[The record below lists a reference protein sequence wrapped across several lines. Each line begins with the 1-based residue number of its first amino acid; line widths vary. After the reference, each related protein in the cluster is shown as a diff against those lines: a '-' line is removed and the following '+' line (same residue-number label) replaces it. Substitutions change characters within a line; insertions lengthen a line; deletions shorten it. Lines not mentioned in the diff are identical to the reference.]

1 MSKVNQPAGRHFLQ
15 IPGPSNVPDSV
26 LRAMADSVMDHRGPD
41 FPAMTYKILFQL
53 KPIFNTQDPIVIFP
67 SSGTGAWEAALV
79 NTLSPGDKILA
90 FETGWF
96 ATLWKQMAEKLGLE
110 VEWVPG
116 DWRSGVDPQVVE
128 EKLRDDTKKKIK
140 AICVVHNETST
151 GTTSRLEEIRQA
163 IDETEHPAL
172 FMVDTISSLACCEYK
187 HDEWKVDVTIS
198 GSQKGLML
206 PPGLGFNAISQK
218 ALDASKSSSSRVYY
232 WSWQEMIKNNEKGV
246 FPYTPATN
254 LLYGLKEAL
263 RLLHNEG
270 LNNVF
275 SRHARFGEA
284 ARQAV
289 QGWGL
294 EVFCKEKPQC
304 SNVLTAICMP
314 ENHDADSVRK
324 IIFNT
329 FNMSLG
335 AGLGQLK
342 GRVLRIGHLGYF
354 NELMLMGTL
363 SGIEMGLKLANV
375 PHQSGGAMR
384 AMDFLV
390 SSLAARP

>member
-1 MSKVNQPAGRHFLQ
+1 MSKVNHPAGRHFLQ

-41 FPAMTYKILFQL
+41 FPAMTHEILFQL

-270 LNNVF
+270 LKNVF
-275 SRHARFGEA
+275 FRHARLATATRLAVEA
-284 ARQAV
+284 
-289 QGWGL
+289 WGL
-294 EVFCKEKPQC
+294 ENVCLKPEEY
-304 SNVLTAICMP
+304 SNSCTAVLMP
-314 ENHDADSVRK
+314 EDFDADNLRK
-324 IIFNT
+324 IILEK

-335 AGLGQLK
+335 TGLGK
-342 GRVLRIGHLGYF
+342 GKGKVFRIGHLGDF
-354 NELMLMGTL
+354 NELTLAGTL
-363 SGIEMGLKLANV
+363 SGVEMGLRLAEV
-375 PHQSGGAMR
+375 PHNHGGINA
-384 AMDFLV
+384 ALEFL
-390 SSLAARP
+390 SI

>member
-41 FPAMTYKILFQL
+41 FPAMTHEILFQL

-270 LNNVF
+270 LKNVF
-275 SRHARFGEA
+275 SRHARLAKATRLAVEA
-284 ARQAV
+284 
-289 QGWGL
+289 WGL
-294 EVFCKEKPQC
+294 ENVCLKPEEY
-304 SNVLTAICMP
+304 SNSCTAVLMP
-314 ENHDADSVRK
+314 EDFDADNLRK
-324 IIFNT
+324 IILEK

-335 AGLGQLK
+335 TGLGK
-342 GRVLRIGHLGYF
+342 GKGKVFRIGHLGDF
-354 NELMLMGTL
+354 NELTLAGTL
-363 SGIEMGLKLANV
+363 SGVEMGLRLAEV
-375 PHQSGGAMR
+375 PHNHGGINA
-384 AMDFLV
+384 ALEFL
-390 SSLAARP
+390 SI

>member
-1 MSKVNQPAGRHFLQ
+1 MIKVNHPAGRHFLQ

-26 LRAMADSVMDHRGPD
+26 LRAMADSVIDHRGPD
-41 FPAMTYKILFQL
+41 FPAMTHEILFQL

-116 DWRSGVDPQVVE
+116 DWRSGVDPLVVE

-163 IDETEHPAL
+163 IDETEHTAL

-270 LNNVF
+270 LKNVF
-275 SRHARFGEA
+275 SRHARLAKATRLAVEA
-284 ARQAV
+284 
-289 QGWGL
+289 WGL
-294 EVFCKEKPQC
+294 ENLCLKPEEY
-304 SNVLTAICMP
+304 SNSCTAVLMP
-314 ENHDADSVRK
+314 KDFDADLLRK
-324 IIFNT
+324 IILEK

-335 AGLGQLK
+335 TGLGK
-342 GRVLRIGHLGYF
+342 GKGKVFRIGHLGDF
-354 NELMLMGTL
+354 NELTLAGTL
-363 SGIEMGLKLANV
+363 SGVEMGLRLAEV
-375 PHQSGGAMR
+375 PHNHGGINA
-384 AMDFLV
+384 ALEFL
-390 SSLAARP
+390 SI

>member
-1 MSKVNQPAGRHFLQ
+1 MIKVNHPAGRHFLQ

-26 LRAMADSVMDHRGPD
+26 LRAMADSVIDHRGPD
-41 FPAMTYKILFQL
+41 FPAMTHEILFQL
-53 KPIFNTQDPIVIFP
+53 KPIFNTQDSIVIFP

-96 ATLWKQMAEKLGLE
+96 ATLWKQMAQKLGLE

-116 DWRSGVDPQVVE
+116 DWRSGVDPLVVE

-151 GTTSRLEEIRQA
+151 GTTSRLKEIRQA

-218 ALDASKSSSSRVYY
+218 ALDASKSSLSRVYY

-270 LNNVF
+270 LKNVF
-275 SRHARFGEA
+275 SRHARLAKATRLAVEA
-284 ARQAV
+284 
-289 QGWGL
+289 WGL
-294 EVFCKEKPQC
+294 ENVCLKPEEY
-304 SNVLTAICMP
+304 SNSCTAVLMP
-314 ENHDADSVRK
+314 KDFDADLLRK
-324 IIFNT
+324 IILEK

-335 AGLGQLK
+335 TGLGK
-342 GRVLRIGHLGYF
+342 GKGKVFRIGHLGDF
-354 NELMLMGTL
+354 NELTLAGTL
-363 SGIEMGLKLANV
+363 SGVEMGLRLAEV
-375 PHQSGGAMR
+375 PHNHGGINA
-384 AMDFLV
+384 ALEFL
-390 SSLAARP
+390 SI

>member
-1 MSKVNQPAGRHFLQ
+1 MSKVNHPAGRHFLQ

-41 FPAMTYKILFQL
+41 FPAMTHEILFQL

-270 LNNVF
+270 LKNVF
-275 SRHARFGEA
+275 SRHARLAKATRLAVEA
-284 ARQAV
+284 
-289 QGWGL
+289 WGL
-294 EVFCKEKPQC
+294 ENVCLKPEEY
-304 SNVLTAICMP
+304 SNSCTAVLMP
-314 ENHDADSVRK
+314 EDFDADNLRK
-324 IIFNT
+324 IILEK

-335 AGLGQLK
+335 TGLGK
-342 GRVLRIGHLGYF
+342 GKGKVFRIGHLGDF
-354 NELMLMGTL
+354 NELTLAGTL
-363 SGIEMGLKLANV
+363 SGVEMGLRLAEV
-375 PHQSGGAMR
+375 PHNHGGINA
-384 AMDFLV
+384 ALEFL
-390 SSLAARP
+390 SI